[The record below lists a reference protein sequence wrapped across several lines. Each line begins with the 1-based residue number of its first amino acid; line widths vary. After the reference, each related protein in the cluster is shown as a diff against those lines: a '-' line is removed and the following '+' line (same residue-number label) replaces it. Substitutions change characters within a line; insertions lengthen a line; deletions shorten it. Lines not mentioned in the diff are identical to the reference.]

1 MIALPREAAIATP
14 IVISTC
20 PRKRFPRSARVRTRA
35 EYTTVFNGARRVS
48 DPLMTLHWLKGDSP
62 ARLGLAVS
70 RKVDTRAVGRNR
82 IKRVLRDAT
91 RHLRACLSGGD
102 YVIVARSAAKT
113 ATNQQIRE
121 AFERL
126 LRRAGALPPVAA
138 GGTMPPREGA
148 DAPLPLNVPDTSSGR
163 AEPAC

>member
-1 MIALPREAAIATP
+1 M
-14 IVISTC
+14 ISTG

-48 DPLMTLHWLKGDSP
+48 DPLMTLHWLKAETP

-82 IKRVLRDAT
+82 IKRVLRDAV
-91 RHLRACLSGGD
+91 RHLRADLAGGD
-102 YVIVARSAAKT
+102 YVVVARSAAKV
-113 ATNQQIRE
+113 AGNPQIRE

-126 LRRAGALPPVAA
+126 LRRAGALPA
-138 GGTMPPREGA
+138 GGTDGTMPPRGGNRPSPSLN
-148 DAPLPLNVPDTSSGR
+148 APGGPPGR

>member
-1 MIALPREAAIATP
+1 MS
-14 IVISTC
+14 STY

-35 EYTTVFNGARRVS
+35 EYTSVFNGARRVS
-48 DPLMTLHWLKGDSP
+48 DPLMTLHWLKGETP

-82 IKRVLRDAT
+82 IKRVLRNAT
-91 RHLRACLSGGD
+91 RHVRPRMAGGD
-102 YVIVARSAAKT
+102 YVIVARAAAKT
-113 ATNQQIRE
+113 ASNDQIRE

-126 LRRAGALPPVAA
+126 LRRAGALPVVAA
-138 GGTMPPREGA
+138 SGTMPPPEGA
-148 DAPLPLNVPDTSSGR
+148 EPISLTVPESPSGR

>member
-1 MIALPREAAIATP
+1 MPHDAAAAIV
-14 IVISTC
+14 IVNTDD

-48 DPLMTLHWLKGDSP
+48 DPLMTLHWLKADTP
-62 ARLGLAVS
+62 ARLGMAVS

-91 RHLRACLSGGD
+91 RHLRSCLSGGD

-113 ATNQQIRE
+113 ASNQQIRE

-126 LRRAGALPPVAA
+126 LRRSGALPVVAA
-138 GGTMPPREGA
+138 GGTMPPREGIE
-148 DAPLPLNVPDTSSGR
+148 PLPLNAPGAASGR

>member
-1 MIALPREAAIATP
+1 LIALPLDAATATP
-14 IVISTC
+14 IVSSAF

-35 EYTTVFNGARRVS
+35 EYSSVFNGARRVS
-48 DPLMTLHWLKGDSP
+48 DPLMTLHWLKGDNP

-82 IKRVLRDAT
+82 IKRVLRNAT
-91 RHLRACLSGGD
+91 RHLRSCLAGGD

-113 ATNQQIRE
+113 ASNQQIHE

-126 LRRAGALPPVAA
+126 LRRAGALPPADMS
-138 GGTMPPREGA
+138 GTMPPREGVE
-148 DAPLPLNVPDTSSGR
+148 PLPLNGPEAASGR

>member
-1 MIALPREAAIATP
+1 MIALPLPAANANP
-14 IVISTC
+14 IVSSAF

-35 EYTTVFNGARRVS
+35 EYTSVFNGARRVS
-48 DPLMTLHWLKGDSP
+48 DPLMTLHWLKADSP

-91 RHLRACLSGGD
+91 RHLRPCLAGGD
-102 YVIVARSAAKT
+102 YVVVARSAAKT
-113 ATNQQIRE
+113 ASNLQIRE

-126 LRRAGALPPVAA
+126 LRRAGALPAA
-138 GGTMPPREGA
+138 GANGTMPPREGTE
-148 DAPLPLNVPDTSSGR
+148 PLPLNAPEASSGR